1 MVNNH
6 DLVTALMGLGIIPP
20 FERHQLIADMGPL
33 AEYPV
38 RQDDQ
43 PDDAVL
49 AIGACA
55 AYDHVGCPAI
65 ILFMVAKCA
74 IIHATTAQIAEIA
87 ARQAAIP
94 PGYDS

>member
-1 MVNNH
+1 MINNR
-6 DLVTALMGLGIIPP
+6 DLATALMGLGIIPP
-20 FERHQLIADMGPL
+20 FDRHQLVADMGPL
-33 AEYPV
+33 AECPL

-43 PDDAVL
+43 PDGAVL

-55 AYDHVGCPAI
+55 ALNHVGFPTI
-65 ILFMVAKCA
+65 IVFMVAKCA
-74 IIHATTAQIAEIA
+74 VIRATTAQIAEVA